1 MSCTAG
7 TWRCGRRR
15 TKEAS
20 LSDTEPGEYP
30 PEQILAG
37 ELAGD
42 LAQGLLRG
50 AQLLGDQ
57 FPGTLLGELAGGLF
71 GVLAGPRE
79 GLQVPA
85 AGADRPRL
93 HPLATPALLQI
104 RAHLLQPLA
113 GEPPPGDVGRA
124 GER

>member
-50 AQLLGDQ
+50 AQLLGDR
-57 FPGTLLGELAGGLF
+57 FPGTRRGELAGRLF
-71 GVLAGPRE
+71 GGVAGPAE
-79 GLQVPA
+79 GLHVPA
-85 AGADRPRL
+85 AGHVSPPRAATVD
-93 HPLATPALLQI
+93 HPP
-104 RAHLLQPLA
+104 RN
-113 GEPPPGDVGRA
+113 
-124 GER
+124 

>member
-71 GVLAGPRE
+71 GVLAGPRQ

-85 AGADRPRL
+85 AGAGRPAR
-93 HPLATPALLQI
+93 PAPAAPAL
-104 RAHLLQPLA
+104 
-113 GEPPPGDVGRA
+113 PPGPERLQQPRAAERRRGAVGPAR
-124 GER
+124 

>member
-37 ELAGD
+37 ELPGD
-42 LAQGLLRG
+42 LAQGLLRC

-71 GVLAGPRE
+71 PVRGRPRE
-79 GLQVPA
+79 GLQAPAADADRPALPALGAPALPQMRPQYPAPPA
-85 AGADRPRL
+85 AGRR
-93 HPLATPALLQI
+93 Q
-104 RAHLLQPLA
+104 
-113 GEPPPGDVGRA
+113 E
-124 GER
+124 

>member
-50 AQLLGDQ
+50 APLLGDQ

-71 GVLAGPRE
+71 GVLACPPG
-79 GLQVPA
+79 GLQVPTA
-85 AGADRPRL
+85 AADLPARPPLVTHAQRL
-93 HPLATPALLQI
+93 TPAPVT
-104 RAHLLQPLA
+104 H
-113 GEPPPGDVGRA
+113 PPPADPP
-124 GER
+124 